1 MIIEEKDFK
10 NHQMSK
16 LLKGTVVP
24 RPIAWVSSVS
34 AEGISNLAPFSY
46 FTVISSDPMMLGF
59 SIGNRPVQDKDTLA
73 NIKDTGEFVVNM
85 VSAKLAEG
93 MHISSKGFPAEVSEF
108 EKAGVTELP
117 GHAVDS
123 PRVKESP
130 ISMEC
135 KLDRIIV
142 IGGSSLVIGKVV
154 CYHILDELYMENDK
168 VDIKAFDP
176 IGRLAGDYAYI
187 REFFDPRT

>member
-1 MIIEEKDFK
+1 MIIEEKEFEHHD
-10 NHQMSK
+10 MSK

-34 AEGISNLAPFSY
+34 TDGISNLAPFSY

-59 SIGNRPVQDKDTLA
+59 SIGNRPAQDKDTLA
-73 NIKDTGEFVVNM
+73 NIKATGEFVVNM
-85 VSAKLAEG
+85 VSAKLATG
-93 MHISSKGFPAEVSEF
+93 MHISSKNYPSEINEF
-108 EKAGVTELP
+108 EKAGVTELS
-117 GHAVDS
+117 GHTVEV

-135 KLDRIIV
+135 RLDRIIV
-142 IGGSSLVIGKVV
+142 IGGSNLVIGKVV
-154 CYHILDELYMENDK
+154 CYHIHEELYLENDK
-168 VDIKAFDP
+168 VDINKYDP

-187 REFFDPRT
+187 RDYFDPRS